1 MGFKYIFLDL
11 DGTVTESAEGI
22 INSVAYALEK
32 LGKPVEDKSTLR
44 CFIGPPLTVSF
55 HEFFGFD
62 DETAALG
69 VKYYREYYPEKGI
82 FENRLYDGIAEMLE
96 KLSKTDKKII
106 LATSKPEP
114 FAVRIL
120 EHYGVA
126 QYFDLIAGS
135 SFDGT
140 RNDKTDVMKYA
151 IEQLQIEDI
160 IEAIMIGD
168 RKHDV
173 IGARD
178 VGMQCAYVL
187 FGYGSREEAEQY
199 RADYII
205 ENVKSLEAFLL
216 DN

>member
-32 LGKPVEDKSTLR
+32 LGKPVEDKSALR

-140 RNDKTDVMKYA
+140 RNDKTDVLKYA

-168 RKHDV
+168 RKHDI